1 MRFPIHAMRLRRV
14 IAFAACVLAA
24 APLASCGGDAKT
36 PETPEAP
43 APKPKNAAEIAR
55 SIAGAKVGVL
65 VYAERARNHPVS
77 EKMAGL
83 NVWQP
88 MLEGTGIDPQR
99 DLDRAY
105 VAAPSVRSGDRVVA
119 VAQHSL
125 PPERIEAAVE
135 AMIGK
140 STPPGEWIADAKVP
154 SARVTVKGQKRVV
167 AIVEP
172 SFLVILPEANAR
184 DAARFVGTGGFVDP
198 EGPEA
203 AVLTA
208 VDPSETLRAPHAPRI
223 PKTIKSARATVTL
236 REDGGAD
243 VSSTGQS
250 VSPEQ
255 AKEDAVALTEAVD
268 EATSI
273 KVAILRIRLF
283 GPVKF
288 TSEGDRVKS
297 DVKLSADD
305 IDKLFGLL
313 SLALP
318 K

>member
-1 MRFPIHAMRLRRV
+1 MCLRRV
-14 IAFAACVLAA
+14 IAFAACVLTL
-24 APLASCGGDAKT
+24 APLASCGGDPKE
-36 PETPEAP
+36 PEAPAAP

-65 VYAERARNHPVS
+65 VYAERARNHPVTA
-77 EKMAGL
+77 KAAAL

-88 MLEGTGIDPQR
+88 LLEGTGIDPQR

-105 VAAPSVRSGDRVVA
+105 VAAPSVRSGDKVVA

-125 PPERIEAAVE
+125 PPERIQAAIE
-135 AMIGK
+135 SMIGK
-140 STPPGEWIADAKVP
+140 SSPPGEWLSGAKVP
-154 SARVTVKGQKRVV
+154 SARVTMKGQTRVV

-172 SFLVILPEANAR
+172 SFLVILPEANAK
-184 DAARFVGTGGFVDP
+184 DAARFAGTGGFVDP
-198 EGPEA
+198 EGSEA

-208 VDPSETLRAPHAPRI
+208 VDPSETLRAPHAPRV

-236 REDGGAD
+236 LEDGGAD
-243 VSSTGQS
+243 VVSSGQS

-255 AKEDAVALTEAVD
+255 AKEDAAALTEAVD

-288 TSEGDRVKS
+288 TSDGDQVKS
-297 DVKLSADD
+297 TVHLTPDD
-305 IDKLFGLL
+305 IDKLFGLI

>member
-1 MRFPIHAMRLRRV
+1 MRLRRV
-14 IAFAACVLAA
+14 FTFAAGLWVVV
-24 APLASCGGDAKT
+24 PLVSCGGDAKG
-36 PETPEAP
+36 PEVPEAP
-43 APKPKNAAEIAR
+43 APKPRNAAEIAR

-65 VYAERARNHPVS
+65 VYAERARNHPVGA
-77 EKMAGL
+77 KAAAL

-88 MLEGTGIDPQR
+88 VLEGTGIDPQR

-105 VAAPSVRSGDRVVA
+105 VAAPSLRSGDRVVA

-125 PPERIEAAVE
+125 PPERVEAAVE

-140 STPPGEWIADAKVP
+140 STPPGEWITDAKVP
-154 SARVTVKGQKRVV
+154 SARVTVKGQTRVV

-184 DAARFVGTGGFVDP
+184 DAARFMGTGGFADP

-208 VDPSETLRAPHAPRI
+208 VDPAETLRAPHAPRV
-223 PKTIKSARATVTL
+223 PKTIKSATAKVTL

-243 VSSTGQS
+243 VASSGQS

-255 AKEDAVALTEAVD
+255 AKEDAEALTQSVD
-268 EATSI
+268 DATSL
-273 KVAILRIRLF
+273 KVSILKIRLF

-297 DVKLSADD
+297 EVKLSPDD
-305 IDKLFGLL
+305 VDKLFGLL

>member
-14 IAFAACVLAA
+14 FTFAAGLWVVV
-24 APLASCGGDAKT
+24 PLVSCGGDAKG
-36 PETPEAP
+36 PEVPEAP
-43 APKPKNAAEIAR
+43 APKPRNAAEIAR

-65 VYAERARNHPVS
+65 VYAERARNHPVGA
-77 EKMAGL
+77 KAAAL

-88 MLEGTGIDPQR
+88 VLEGTGIDPQR

-105 VAAPSVRSGDRVVA
+105 VAAPSLRSGDRVVA

-125 PPERIEAAVE
+125 PPERVEAAVE

-140 STPPGEWIADAKVP
+140 STPPGEWITDAKVP
-154 SARVTVKGQKRVV
+154 SARVTVKGQTRVV

-184 DAARFVGTGGFVDP
+184 DAARFMGTGGFADP

-208 VDPSETLRAPHAPRI
+208 VDPAETLRAPHAPRV
-223 PKTIKSARATVTL
+223 PKTIKSATAKVTL

-243 VSSTGQS
+243 VASSGQS

-255 AKEDAVALTEAVD
+255 AKEDAEALTQSVD
-268 EATSI
+268 DATSL
-273 KVAILRIRLF
+273 KVSILKIRLF

-297 DVKLSADD
+297 EVKLSPDD
-305 IDKLFGLL
+305 VDKLFGLL

>member
-14 IAFAACVLAA
+14 IAFAASVLVL
-24 APLASCGGDAKT
+24 APLASCGGDAKE
-36 PETPEAP
+36 PEVPQAP

-55 SIAGAKVGVL
+55 SIVKAKVGVL
-65 VYAERARNHPVS
+65 VYAERARNHPVTA
-77 EKMAGL
+77 KVAAL

-105 VAAPSVRSGDRVVA
+105 VAAPSLRSGDRVVA

-125 PPERIEAAVE
+125 PPDRIQAAVE
-135 AMIGK
+135 TMIGK

-154 SARVTVKGQKRVV
+154 SARVTMKGQTRVV

-172 SFLVILPEANAR
+172 NFLVILPEAHAR
-184 DAARFVGTGGFVDP
+184 DAARFAGTGGFADP
-198 EGPEA
+198 EGSEA

-208 VDPSETLRAPHAPRI
+208 VDPSETLRAPRAPRV
-223 PKTIKSARATVTL
+223 PKTIKSARATVVL

-243 VSSTGQS
+243 IFSTAQS

-255 AKEDAVALTEAVD
+255 AKEDAEALTESVD

-273 KVAILRIRLF
+273 KVAILKIRVF

-288 TSEGDRVKS
+288 TSEGDLVKS
-297 DVKLSADD
+297 EVKLSPDD

>member
-1 MRFPIHAMRLRRV
+1 MGSPIHAMRLRRV
-14 IAFAACVLAA
+14 IAFAACLFTL
-24 APLASCGGDAKT
+24 APLASCGGDQTT
-36 PETPEAP
+36 PETPAPP
-43 APKPKNAAEIAR
+43 APKPRNAAEIAR

-77 EKMAGL
+77 AKVAAL

-99 DLDRAY
+99 DLERAY
-105 VAAPSVRSGDRVVA
+105 VAAPSVRSGDKVVA

-125 PPERIEAAVE
+125 PPERIQAAVE
-135 AMIGK
+135 TMIGK
-140 STPPGEWIADAKVP
+140 SDPPGAWIEGAKVP
-154 SARVTVKGQKRVV
+154 SARVTVKGQTRVV

-172 SFLVILPEANAR
+172 SFLVILPEAKASE
-184 DAARFVGTGGFVDP
+184 AARFAGTGGFKDP

-208 VDPSETLRAPHAPRI
+208 VDPSETLRAPHAPRV
-223 PKTIKSARATVTL
+223 PPTIKSARATVTL
-236 REDGGAD
+236 RDDGGAD
-243 VSSTGQS
+243 VVSSGQS

-255 AKEDAVALTEAVD
+255 AKEDAEALTESVD

-288 TSEGDRVKS
+288 TSEGDQVKS
-297 DVKLSADD
+297 TVRLSADD